1 MINKEQAQKL
11 LPLANS
17 NLEWQGLESYLKELA
32 QTMRQQLVVVES
44 ELELRRLQGKLALL
58 ETLINLK
65 DATQATIKAHKDGN
79 TRGNRSTI

>member
-1 MINKEQAQKL
+1 
-11 LPLANS
+11 
-17 NLEWQGLESYLKELA
+17 
-32 QTMRQQLVVVES
+32 MRQQLVVVES

-79 TRGNRSTI
+79 TRGNR